1 MTIHYVSSRLENID
15 IFLEEDV
22 AKLRQHTNTHPL
34 SKLISSP
41 RWKEESAIDFT
52 YTSAQIEGNTY
63 TRADTISLLKDGIT
77 AGGKSFYEATMI
89 MNLRNTYNMVLE
101 KAADIVADPL
111 MGIRTIHKSLMKGLL
126 AEDQLGA
133 TRKTTNAR
141 IGGSQYIPPNGVVY
155 IEKQAA
161 RIFENLAKTTDT
173 FSASIYAACNLSYIQ
188 FFEDGNKRTS
198 RVFQN
203 AVLMAANL
211 PPLQFP
217 VTMNS
222 QYIEA
227 QLTYY
232 EEGDYSL
239 HRGFMMEAFRNAY
252 PLEELQQPAVS
263 SSFLEILKGKMEN
276 PHATSSDK
284 KI

>member
-1 MTIHYVSSRLENID
+1 MTIHYASSRLKNVDVFTED
-15 IFLEEDV
+15 DV
-22 AKLRQHTNTHPL
+22 AKLHQHASRHPL
-34 SKLISSP
+34 SKLTSSP
-41 RWKEESAIDFT
+41 RWKDESAIDFA

-63 TRADTISLLKDGIT
+63 SRADTITLLKEGIT

-89 MNLRNTYNMVLE
+89 VNLRDTYKMLLE
-101 KAADIVADPL
+101 MAEDIVADPL
-111 MGIRTIHKSLMKGLL
+111 EGIRTIHKSLMKGLL
-126 AEDQLGA
+126 PENQLGT
-133 TRKTTNAR
+133 TRKTTNAM
-141 IGGSQYIPPNGVVY
+141 IGGSQYIPPDGVQY

-161 RIFENLAKTTDT
+161 RIFENLEKTTDP
-173 FSASIYAACNLSYIQ
+173 FSASIYAACNISYLQ

-203 AVLMAANL
+203 AVLIAADL

-232 EEGDYSL
+232 KEGNYSF
-239 HRGFMMEAFRNAY
+239 HRGFMMDAFRSAY
-252 PLEELQQPAVS
+252 PFEWPGG
-263 SSFLEILKGKMEN
+263 I
-276 PHATSSDK
+276 
-284 KI
+284 

>member
-1 MTIHYVSSRLENID
+1 MTIHYVSSRLQNVD
-15 IFLEEDV
+15 IFNQEDI
-22 AKLRQHTNTHPL
+22 AKLRQHASTHPL
-34 SKLISSP
+34 SKLASSP

-63 TRADTISLLKDGIT
+63 TRADTITLLKEGIT

-89 MNLRNTYNMVLE
+89 VNLRDTYKMLLE

-111 MGIRTIHKSLMKGLL
+111 EGIRAIHKSLMKGLL
-126 AEDQLGA
+126 AEDQLGS

-141 IGGSQYIPPNGVVY
+141 IGGTEYIPPNGVQY

-161 RIFENLAKTTDT
+161 RLFENLEKVSDP

-203 AVLMAANL
+203 AVLMAGDL

-217 VTMNS
+217 VSMNS
-222 QYIEA
+222 QYVEA
-227 QLTYY
+227 QLMYY
-232 EEGDYSL
+232 EQGDYSF
-239 HRGFMMEAFRNAY
+239 HRGFMMEAFKNAY
-252 PLEELQQPAVS
+252 PLEALQQPAVS
-263 SSFLEILKGKMEN
+263 SSFLGVLKGPVEA
-276 PHATSSDK
+276 PRAPSSDEGP
-284 KI
+284 

>member
-1 MTIHYVSSRLENID
+1 MTIHYVNSRLENVD
-15 IFLEEDV
+15 IFTEEDV
-22 AKLRQHTNTHPL
+22 VKLRQHASTHPL
-34 SKLISSP
+34 SGLTSSP
-41 RWKEESAIDFT
+41 RWKEESAIDFA

-63 TRADTISLLKDGIT
+63 SRADTISLLKEGIM
-77 AGGKSFYEATMI
+77 AGGKGFHEAAMI
-89 MNLRNTYNMVLE
+89 MNLRDTYKMLLE

-111 MGIRTIHKSLMKGLL
+111 ESMRAIHKSLMKGLL
-126 AEDQLGA
+126 PEGQLGA
-133 TRKTTNAR
+133 TRKTTNAM
-141 IGGSQYIPPNGVVY
+141 IGGSQYIPPNGAHY

-161 RIFENLAKTTDT
+161 RIFENIGKTTDP
-173 FSASIYAACNLSYIQ
+173 FSASVYAACNLSYIQ

-203 AVLMAANL
+203 AVLMAADL

-232 EEGDYSL
+232 EEGDYSF
-239 HRGFMMEAFRNAY
+239 HRGFMMQAFRNAY
-252 PLEELQQPAVS
+252 PLTRFGGFCVS
-263 SSFLEILKGKMEN
+263 
-276 PHATSSDK
+276 
-284 KI
+284 

>member
-15 IFLEEDV
+15 IFTEEDV
-22 AKLRQHTNTHPL
+22 AKLRQHASAHPL
-34 SKLISSP
+34 SKLINSP

-63 TRADTISLLKDGIT
+63 TRADTITLLKEGIT

-89 MNLRNTYNMVLE
+89 VNLRDTYKMLLE
-101 KAADIVADPL
+101 KAGDIVADPL
-111 MGIRTIHKSLMKGLL
+111 RGIRTIHKSLMKGLL
-126 AEDQLGA
+126 PEDQLGS

-141 IGGSQYIPPNGVVY
+141 IGGSEYVPPNGVKY

-161 RIFENLAKTTDT
+161 RVFENLEKTTDT

-232 EEGDYSL
+232 EEGDYSF

-252 PLEELQQPAVS
+252 PLEELQQTAVS
-263 SSFLEILKGKMEN
+263 SSFLGILKGQVE
-276 PHATSSDK
+276 PSRATSLDK
-284 KI
+284 KP